1 MFKSPFSSDGRI
13 RRTEYGLSL
22 LIYFILVSIAMYT
35 KFVFD
40 SQGVE
45 TKMTKYFFPVFYL
58 GTSFFLIQQGCK
70 RCHDLANAGWY
81 QIIPFYFI
89 LMIFTEG
96 KYGENKYG
104 ENPKGKNPIQTVYE
118 NITIE
123 NRNTESIS
131 NNLDNLEKLK
141 ELLDKNIITE
151 EEFTMQKKRILN

>member
-1 MFKSPFSSDGRI
+1 MYKSVLSSSGRI
-13 RRTEYGLSL
+13 RRTEYCLSIL
-22 LIYFILVSIAMYT
+22 LFLFFVSISITAELKLFDQGFENDTTRYMFLFLYLS
-35 KFVFD
+35 FV
-40 SQGVE
+40 
-45 TKMTKYFFPVFYL
+45 Y
-58 GTSFFLIQQGCK
+58 FLILQGAK
-70 RCHDLANAGWY
+70 RCHDLENSGWY
-81 QIIPFYFI
+81 QIIPFYII

-151 EEFTMQKKRILN
+151 EEFTIQKKRILN